1 MPFVLVQKSC
11 RKPPPLPRSARKA
24 VSKWTL
30 ADAQAV
36 TRQALEL
43 DTESQVRA
51 WLEDHK
57 RL

>member
-1 MPFVLVQKSC
+1 MGVRELSVLPVA
-11 RKPPPLPRSARKA
+11 LLAARKA

-36 TRQALEL
+36 ARQALEL

-51 WLEDHK
+51 WLEENK